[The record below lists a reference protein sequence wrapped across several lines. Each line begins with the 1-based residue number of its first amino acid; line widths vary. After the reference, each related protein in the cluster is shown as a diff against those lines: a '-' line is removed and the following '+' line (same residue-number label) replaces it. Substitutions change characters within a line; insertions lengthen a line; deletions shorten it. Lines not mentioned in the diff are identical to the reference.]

1 MGLRRKAR
9 ATALQILYELDC
21 TQHKAE
27 EALARLSIEE
37 ALSQEAYSF
46 AERLTQG
53 VIHDKT
59 ELDNLIKQFAPAFPV
74 EQMSIVDR
82 NILRIAIFEILNITP
97 PKVAINEAVEL
108 AKIFGSDSSPRL
120 VNGVLGSVVA
130 KYGGRGIGSRD
141 QKGVG

>member
-1 MGLRRKAR
+1 M
-9 ATALQILYELDC
+9 
-21 TQHKAE
+21 
-27 EALARLSIEE
+27 SIEE

-59 ELDNLIKQFAPAFPV
+59 KLDNLIKQFAPAFPV

>member
-1 MGLRRKAR
+1 M
-9 ATALQILYELDC
+9 LYELDC

-27 EALARLSIEE
+27 EALARLSTEG

-59 ELDNLIKQFAPAFPV
+59 RLDELIGQFAPAFPV

-108 AKIFGSDSSPRL
+108 AKTFGSDSSPRL

-130 KYGGRGIGSRD
+130 KYGGRQSGSRE
-141 QKGVG
+141 QNGVG